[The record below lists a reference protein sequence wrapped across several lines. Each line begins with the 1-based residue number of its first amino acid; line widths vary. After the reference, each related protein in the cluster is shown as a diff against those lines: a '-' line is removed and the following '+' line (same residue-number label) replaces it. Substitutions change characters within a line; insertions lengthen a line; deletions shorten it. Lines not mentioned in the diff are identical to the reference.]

1 MIRAL
6 AILCGL
12 TLGCSGR
19 EPKHVVLQSSQPD
32 THSVRGAGPMD
43 ARRSDGVRQYCARST
58 GTIRVSEDSVGPF
71 ELWTPLRALRNICP
85 SADDTIVYGTETSTP
100 GVAFHFQGLTAV
112 ALQFQ
117 DTLLPD
123 RPPDVWSV
131 QGPNGSLLGEV
142 PLAAPWATFQA
153 ALGSAIASPSTDDDH
168 VTVVFCAHRR
178 FFLRLKAPSTS
189 VEGQSKDLSGI
200 PAAASIEDIGIFP
213 REQADWHC

>member
-85 SADDTIVYGTETSTP
+85 SADDTIVYDTETSTP
-100 GVAFHFQGLTAV
+100 ASHSIF
-112 ALQFQ
+112 
-117 DTLLPD
+117 
-123 RPPDVWSV
+123 R
-131 QGPNGSLLGEV
+131 GSQLWPFSFRTRYCQTGHR
-142 PLAAPWATFQA
+142 TF
-153 ALGSAIASPSTDDDH
+153 
-168 VTVVFCAHRR
+168 
-178 FFLRLKAPSTS
+178 
-189 VEGQSKDLSGI
+189 GQSKVRTALYSVRYRSPHLGQHFKPLWDLQSPVPQRMTTTSPWFSVPTGV
-200 PAAASIEDIGIFP
+200 SS
-213 REQADWHC
+213 